1 MTADTPASMD
11 YLLRIFT
18 EDEQIGREEINAVL
32 EELEAEC
39 ETRGVELKQVASGYR
54 YQAKLD
60 LVQWLSRLDVERP
73 SRYSRALLETLSL
86 IVYRQPVTRAE
97 IEDVR
102 GVAVSSSIIKTLLER
117 EWVRVVGHRDVPG
130 KPALYGTTRQFLDYF
145 NLKSLSE
152 LPPLAEIRSLDS
164 IQSELELKMD
174 GIVADGEA
182 ANDASADGE
191 QSVTEENDVAAHDA
205 SAEPATEEGEVAVSD
220 TDSTEEHVA
229 EVDSEQSAEESA
241 AENSDVESLQ
251 DAVSDVANEDVTAE
265 QESSEP
271 HVAEESIAYVN
282 AETTE
287 SETGVISTD
296 DESKDG
302 EDPLAAK
309 AG

>member
-18 EDEQIGREEINAVL
+18 EDEKIGREEINVVL
-32 EELEAEC
+32 EELQAEC
-39 ETRGVELKQVASGYR
+39 ETRGVELKEVASGYR
-54 YQAKLD
+54 YQAKQALS
-60 LVQWLSRLDVERP
+60 QWLARLDTERP

-86 IVYRQPVTRAE
+86 VVYRQPVTRAE

-164 IQSELELKMD
+164 IQSELELELE
-174 GIVADGEA
+174 GIAAAGEA
-182 ANDASADGE
+182 ANDADAMNDE
-191 QSVTEENDVAAHDA
+191 QSVAEGGEEVAGDVD
-205 SAEPATEEGEVAVSD
+205 TTEVAVAK
-220 TDSTEEHVA
+220 TDQKQLGVA
-229 EVDSEQSAEESA
+229 ADASGTDKGDAES
-241 AENSDVESLQ
+241 SQ
-251 DAVSDVANEDVTAE
+251 DQVSDVVSEATVVEEEHSESVAVETAA
-265 QESSEP
+265 P
-271 HVAEESIAYVN
+271 
-282 AETTE
+282 ETEITPL
-287 SETGVISTD
+287 D
-296 DESKDG
+296 DEAKGD
-302 EDPLAAK
+302 EAPPAVK

>member
-1 MTADTPASMD
+1 MTANTPASMD

-18 EDEQIGREEINAVL
+18 EEEQIGREEINAVL
-32 EELEAEC
+32 AELEAEC

-54 YQAKLD
+54 YQAKQSLTS
-60 LVQWLSRLDVERP
+60 WLSRLDVERP

-164 IQSELELKMD
+164 IQNELELKVA
-174 GIVADGEA
+174 GIGAEGEA
-182 ANDASADGE
+182 ANAESIDGE
-191 QSVTEENDVAAHDA
+191 P
-205 SAEPATEEGEVAVSD
+205 SAGEEGDAAEKV
-220 TDSTEEHVA
+220 TDREGDNLSEEGAA
-229 EVDSEQSAEESA
+229 EAESEQIEGEPVTPDSA
-241 AENSDVESLQ
+241 ANGDEQ
-251 DAVSDVANEDVTAE
+251 RTDAAATA
-265 QESSEP
+265 
-271 HVAEESIAYVN
+271 V
-282 AETTE
+282 ETT
-287 SETGVISTD
+287 SVIDET
-296 DESKDG
+296 EDG
-302 EDPLAAK
+302 KDPLAAR

>member
-18 EDEQIGREEINAVL
+18 EDEKIGREEINAVL
-32 EELEAEC
+32 EELQAEC

-54 YQAKLD
+54 YQAKQD
-60 LVQWLSRLDVERP
+60 LSQWLARLDTERP

-86 IVYRQPVTRAE
+86 VVYRQPVTRAE

-174 GIVADGEA
+174 GIAAEGEA
-182 ANDASADGE
+182 ANDADGMNGE
-191 QSVTEENDVAAHDA
+191 QPAAEDSEKVAGDVD
-205 SAEPATEEGEVAVSD
+205 ATEVVESDEEQVEVAVDAVGTEKGAAESSPDQMNTAASETAVVEEENSESD
-220 TDSTEEHVA
+220 TLVEG
-229 EVDSEQSAEESA
+229 A
-241 AENSDVESLQ
+241 AEL
-251 DAVSDVANEDVTAE
+251 AAE
-265 QESSEP
+265 AAAP
-271 HVAEESIAYVN
+271 
-282 AETTE
+282 ETEIT
-287 SETGVISTD
+287 SPD
-296 DESKDG
+296 DEAKGD
-302 EDPLAAK
+302 EVAPAVK

>member
-18 EDEQIGREEINAVL
+18 EEEQIGREEINAVL

-54 YQAKLD
+54 YQAKQD
-60 LVQWLSRLDVERP
+60 MSQWLSRLDVERP

-152 LPPLAEIRSLDS
+152 LPPLAEIRSLDT

-174 GIVADGEA
+174 GIAADGEA
-182 ANDASADGE
+182 ANDAEAADGE
-191 QSVTEENDVAAHDA
+191 QPAVEDGKMLENDTDNTDVNSAEGESEQAAVENRDESSPEEGDNASDVAAEEEA
-205 SAEPATEEGEVAVSD
+205 LVESSAEMIE
-220 TDSTEEHVA
+220 A
-229 EVDSEQSAEESA
+229 EVEGA
-241 AENSDVESLQ
+241 
-251 DAVSDVANEDVTAE
+251 
-265 QESSEP
+265 
-271 HVAEESIAYVN
+271 
-282 AETTE
+282 TT
-287 SETGVISTD
+287 SETEIVSIN

>member
-1 MTADTPASMD
+1 MNHTQLKNIIEAAIMVADTPASMD

-18 EDEQIGREEINAVL
+18 EDEKIGREEINAVL
-32 EELEAEC
+32 EELQTEC

-54 YQAKLD
+54 YQAKQELS
-60 LVQWLSRLDVERP
+60 QWLARLDTERP

-86 IVYRQPVTRAE
+86 VVYRQPVTRAE

-174 GIVADGEA
+174 GIAAEGEA
-182 ANDASADGE
+182 ANDADAMNDE
-191 QSVTEENDVAAHDA
+191 QP
-205 SAEPATEEGEVAVSD
+205 AEDSEEVAGGVGTVVESDKEQVDVTVDAAGTEKGDVESTQDQLSDVVSE
-220 TDSTEEHVA
+220 TAVVEEEHSESDVIVA
-229 EVDSEQSAEESA
+229 EVIEPSAEVSA
-241 AENSDVESLQ
+241 PETAITSL
-251 DAVSDVANEDVTAE
+251 
-265 QESSEP
+265 
-271 HVAEESIAYVN
+271 
-282 AETTE
+282 
-287 SETGVISTD
+287 
-296 DESKDG
+296 DG
-302 EDPLAAK
+302 EAKDDDDPPAAK